1 MRTAQGG
8 SSTHQPLAT
17 LARRQV
23 RRAAQCRAKKR
34 SLHTRRAR
42 GSVHQRANV
51 LANRSVLNRMPILAQ
66 KWETKWET
74 KVETK
79 WARERGQ
86 GLETRMREQKARE
99 DKALKALKALK
110 ARNAL
115 KETDKDKDKDKEAK
129 MKKKTEGETEMN

>member
-1 MRTAQGG
+1 
-8 SSTHQPLAT
+8 
-17 LARRQV
+17 
-23 RRAAQCRAKKR
+23 
-34 SLHTRRAR
+34 
-42 GSVHQRANV
+42 
-51 LANRSVLNRMPILAQ
+51 MPILAQ

-99 DKALKALKALK
+99 DKALKA
-110 ARNAL
+110 RNAL
-115 KETDKDKDKDKEAK
+115 KETAETDKDKDKEAK